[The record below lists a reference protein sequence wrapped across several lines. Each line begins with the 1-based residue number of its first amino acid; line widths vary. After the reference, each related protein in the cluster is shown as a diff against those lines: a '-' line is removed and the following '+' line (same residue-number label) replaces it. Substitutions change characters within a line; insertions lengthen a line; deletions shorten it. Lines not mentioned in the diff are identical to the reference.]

1 MTHVADGVNAFVA
14 DLLLIIIVFQGTEVE
29 DTASVS
35 QSAQATRMLSQPHSR
50 DMPPVS
56 WPSCTV
62 SPARQN
68 TVNQSVDGSLL
79 SSPDVLERCVVLSDL
94 SSGAS
99 PITDSTCTTPRNT
112 MTPLSAATC
121 DDASD
126 VQETPSSIRSGRKRK
141 RQKKRRHRSSLID
154 LPVDC
159 SKADLNTTGR
169 STVARRSNDATI
181 KMEPKMPKLVP
192 EPRVQYNPETPL
204 RISIHLPLN
213 GVLNAAEGGLLN
225 ENIDRSEAERRSSDS
240 REMYSGGRS
249 PGADPAMPVDLT
261 SRSSVHV
268 PLPSSASSVA
278 DVKQFSFVSSPLPS
292 AGPVYSPISSTSSH
306 SIHGDE
312 NASNPGQEMTQP
324 SVGIISSFL
333 NRFSGIPAE
342 SLQFSPSQSFWTRSF
357 AEQLAEVNQNSF
369 VATHNLAMPPVLSPV
384 TAVDERATE
393 NNCPR
398 IADNAVHPGGHSSF
412 IPISGSTLNNKLRRS
427 TESRDCVAVRPTIT
441 ADAGLN
447 RVFNV
452 DRTTANQ
459 HTGREVDTKLPVL
472 ANGECHPSTEAI
484 SLNDIASCESDILP
498 GMEF

>member
-192 EPRVQYNPETPL
+192 EPRVQYNPG
-204 RISIHLPLN
+204 N
-213 GVLNAAEGGLLN
+213 
-225 ENIDRSEAERRSSDS
+225 
-240 REMYSGGRS
+240 
-249 PGADPAMPVDLT
+249 
-261 SRSSVHV
+261 
-268 PLPSSASSVA
+268 
-278 DVKQFSFVSSPLPS
+278 SSPYF
-292 AGPVYSPISSTSSH
+292 YSSSSEW
-306 SIHGDE
+306 SIKC
-312 NASNPGQEMTQP
+312 S
-324 SVGIISSFL
+324 
-333 NRFSGIPAE
+333 
-342 SLQFSPSQSFWTRSF
+342 
-357 AEQLAEVNQNSF
+357 
-369 VATHNLAMPPVLSPV
+369 
-384 TAVDERATE
+384 
-393 NNCPR
+393 
-398 IADNAVHPGGHSSF
+398 
-412 IPISGSTLNNKLRRS
+412 
-427 TESRDCVAVRPTIT
+427 
-441 ADAGLN
+441 
-447 RVFNV
+447 
-452 DRTTANQ
+452 
-459 HTGREVDTKLPVL
+459 
-472 ANGECHPSTEAI
+472 
-484 SLNDIASCESDILP
+484 
-498 GMEF
+498 